1 MIEGINLSKTYG
13 NKNVLRDIS
22 LTIPKGEFTAVL
34 GPNGAGKSTL
44 LKILALM
51 SKPDS
56 GEVKIGKQSFVNLK
70 GELKRKIG
78 ILSHSSFLYPELT
91 AYENLQFYGR
101 LYDVRHLEEQIIS
114 VIKKVG
120 LLLALNEPVYTF
132 SRGMLQRL
140 SIARALIHSPE
151 VIFLDEPFTGLDQQG
166 ISLLQ
171 DVLKD
176 LKSSQKTILIVTH
189 SFEQGMEDIDRILI
203 INKGQIA
210 ADFPTENLQAGD
222 LKRIYVEKVAS

>member
-189 SFEQGMEDIDRILI
+189 SFEQGMEDVDRILI

>member
-56 GEVKIGKQSFVNLK
+56 GEVEIGKQSFVNLK

-114 VIKKVG
+114 IIKKVG

-166 ISLLQ
+166 IGLLQ

-189 SFEQGMEDIDRILI
+189 SFEQGMEDVDRILI

-210 ADFPTENLQAGD
+210 ADFSTENLQAGD
-222 LKRIYVEKVAS
+222 LKRIYFEKVAS

>member
-1 MIEGINLSKTYG
+1 LIEGINISKTYG
-13 NKNVLRDIS
+13 SKNVLRDIS
-22 LTIPKGEFTAVL
+22 VRIPRGEFVAVL

-44 LKILALM
+44 LKILALI

-56 GEVKIGKQSFVNLK
+56 GQVKIGDQSIVNAP

-78 ILSHSSFLYPELT
+78 IISHSSFLYPELT

-101 LYDVRHLEEQIIS
+101 LYDIDNLEEQIIT

-120 LLLALNEPVYTF
+120 LILALNEPVYTF

-151 VIFLDEPFTGLDQQG
+151 VILLDEPFTGLDQQG

-171 DVLKD
+171 GVLRD
-176 LKSSQKTILIVTH
+176 LKSNHKTILMVTH
-189 SFEQGMEDIDRILI
+189 SFEDGMNDVDRILI
-203 INKGQIA
+203 LNKGLIA
-210 ADFPTENLQAGD
+210 ADFPRSNLLSED
-222 LKRIYVEKVAS
+222 LKRIYHEKVAC

>member
-1 MIEGINLSKTYG
+1 LIEGINLSKTYG

-166 ISLLQ
+166 IGLLQ

-189 SFEQGMEDIDRILI
+189 SFEQGMEDVDRILI

-210 ADFPTENLQAGD
+210 ADFSTENLQAGD
-222 LKRIYVEKVAS
+222 LKRIYFEKVAS

>member
-22 LTIPKGEFTAVL
+22 LTIPKGEFTAIL

-189 SFEQGMEDIDRILI
+189 SFEQGMEDVDRILI

>member
-1 MIEGINLSKTYG
+1 LIEGINLSKTYG

>member
-1 MIEGINLSKTYG
+1 MIEGINLSKSYG
-13 NKNVLRDIS
+13 SKSVLRDIS
-22 LTIPKGEFTAVL
+22 VRIPKGEFVAVL

-44 LKILALM
+44 LKILALI

-56 GEVKIGKQSFVNLK
+56 GQVNIGEQALVNSK

-78 ILSHSSFLYPELT
+78 IISHSSFLYPELT

-101 LYDVRHLEEQIIS
+101 LYGIVNLEAQIIA

-120 LLLALNEPVYTF
+120 LILALNEPVYTF

-140 SIARALIHSPE
+140 SIARALIHNPE
-151 VIFLDEPFTGLDQQG
+151 VILLDEPFTGLDQHG

-171 DVLKD
+171 DVLRD
-176 LKSSQKTILIVTH
+176 LKSNHKTILMVTH
-189 SFEQGMEDIDRILI
+189 SFEHGMADIDRILI
-203 INKGQIA
+203 LNDGQIA
-210 ADFPTENLQAGD
+210 ADFSSENLGSGD
-222 LKRIYVEKVAS
+222 IKRIYHEKVAC

>member
-44 LKILALM
+44 LKILALI

-101 LYDVRHLEEQIIS
+101 LYDVGHLEEQIIS

-189 SFEQGMEDIDRILI
+189 SFEQGMEDVDRILI

-222 LKRIYVEKVAS
+222 LKRIYFEKVAS

>member
-22 LTIPKGEFTAVL
+22 LMIPKGEFTAVL

-44 LKILALM
+44 LKILALI

-91 AYENLQFYGR
+91 AYENLRFYGR

-114 VIKKVG
+114 IIKKVG

-166 ISLLQ
+166 IGLLQ

-189 SFEQGMEDIDRILI
+189 SFEQGMEDVDRILI

-210 ADFPTENLQAGD
+210 ADFPTENLQAWRFKKN
-222 LKRIYVEKVAS
+222 LL

>member
-166 ISLLQ
+166 IGLLQ

-189 SFEQGMEDIDRILI
+189 SFEQGMEDVDRILI

-210 ADFPTENLQAGD
+210 ADFSTENLQAGD
-222 LKRIYVEKVAS
+222 LKRIYFEKVAS

>member
-13 NKNVLRDIS
+13 NRNVLRDIS

-101 LYDVRHLEEQIIS
+101 LYDVRHLEEQIIA

-120 LLLALNEPVYTF
+120 LLLVLNEPVYTF

-166 ISLLQ
+166 IGLLQ

-176 LKSSQKTILIVTH
+176 LKSSYKTILMVTH
-189 SFEQGMEDIDRILI
+189 SFEQGMDDVDRILI
-203 INKGQIA
+203 VNKGQIA
-210 ADFPTENLQAGD
+210 ADFPTEDLQAGD
-222 LKRIYVEKVAS
+222 LLRIYHEKVVC

>member
-13 NKNVLRDIS
+13 KKNVLRDIS
-22 LTIPKGEFTAVL
+22 VRIPKGEFVAVL

-44 LKILALM
+44 LKILALI

-56 GEVKIGKQSFVNLK
+56 GQVKIGEQTLVNIK
-70 GELKRKIG
+70 GESKRNIG
-78 ILSHSSFLYPELT
+78 IISHSSFLYPELT

-101 LYDVRHLEEQIIS
+101 LYGIDHLEAQIIA

-140 SIARALIHSPE
+140 SIARALIHNPE
-151 VIFLDEPFTGLDQQG
+151 IILLDEPFTGLDQQG

-176 LKSSQKTILIVTH
+176 LKSSFKTILMVTH
-189 SFEQGMEDIDRILI
+189 SFEYGMDDVDRILI
-203 INKGQIA
+203 VNRGQLV
-210 ADFPTENLQAGD
+210 ADFPTENIQAGD
-222 LKRIYVEKVAS
+222 LKRIYYEKVAS

>member
-114 VIKKVG
+114 IIKKVG

-166 ISLLQ
+166 IGLLQ

-189 SFEQGMEDIDRILI
+189 SFEQGMEDVDRILI

-210 ADFPTENLQAGD
+210 ADFSTENLQAGD
-222 LKRIYVEKVAS
+222 LKRIYFEKVAS